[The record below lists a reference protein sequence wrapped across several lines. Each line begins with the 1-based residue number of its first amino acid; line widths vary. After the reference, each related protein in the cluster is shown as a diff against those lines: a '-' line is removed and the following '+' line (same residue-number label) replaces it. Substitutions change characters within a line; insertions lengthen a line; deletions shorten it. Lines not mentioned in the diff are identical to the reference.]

1 MMQVLQT
8 FAERH
13 YVANSLRCLEVASG
27 SYGSLP
33 DVVSP
38 SESPRS
44 NYGCLL
50 ANSISGRISKSIC
63 RICDELP
70 YRTHWPQQGRLAEPT
85 RLSHP

>member
-1 MMQVLQT
+1 MQVLQT

-38 SESPRS
+38 SESPPS
-44 NYGCLL
+44 NHGLL
-50 ANSISGRISKSIC
+50 ARQPYLVGRS
-63 RICDELP
+63 
-70 YRTHWPQQGRLAEPT
+70 RTYPSNL
-85 RLSHP
+85 

>member
-1 MMQVLQT
+1 MMMMQVLQT

-38 SESPRS
+38 R
-44 NYGCLL
+44 
-50 ANSISGRISKSIC
+50 
-63 RICDELP
+63 
-70 YRTHWPQQGRLAEPT
+70 
-85 RLSHP
+85 